1 MDQGVDGEV
10 DGAAGTQAKA
20 WTTGAVPLFA
30 LYGEEARV
38 TDAEFIHI
46 EDIESRSRLYD
57 WGIGSHTH
65 RGLFQ
70 LVAVLDGG
78 ARVQID
84 DRMADVAAP
93 CVVVVP
99 PAVVHSFQFRPG
111 SQGYVL
117 TVAEVMLFDGASA
130 QSRPLF
136 EALFLSPC
144 LIDFTDAR
152 AAVGRVSALLDQL
165 MTEFRW
171 PQVGRSAMCEWLL
184 RGVLLLLE
192 RQRAAATGSN
202 PAERVRTD
210 LFARFRALVEERF
223 TEHWPIPRYADA
235 LGITE
240 SRLNRLCRHLVDRS
254 AFDVVQ
260 DRLLLEAKR
269 RLIYI
274 AAPVSMIAYEL
285 GFQDPGYFNRF
296 FKKLTGKTP
305 AVFRREARAG

>member
-1 MDQGVDGEV
+1 MGRVTD
-10 DGAAGTQAKA
+10 AGNNGTA
-20 WTTGAVPLFA
+20 GAVPLFA

-70 LVAVLDGG
+70 LVAVLEGG
-78 ARVQID
+78 AKVQID
-84 DRMADVAAP
+84 DRMAEMAAP
-93 CVVVVP
+93 CVIVVP
-99 PAVVHSFQFRPG
+99 PAVVHSFQFQPG

-136 EALFLSPC
+136 EALFLHPS
-144 LIDFTDAR
+144 LIDFTDDPMAI
-152 AAVGRVSALLDQL
+152 GRIAALLEQV

-171 PQVGRSAMCEWLL
+171 PQLGRSAMCEWLV
-184 RGVLLLLE
+184 RSVLLLLE
-192 RQRAAATGSN
+192 RRRAAVAGAN
-202 PAERVRTD
+202 PAERVRTE

-240 SRLNRLCRHLVDRS
+240 SRLNRLCRQLLDRS
-254 AFDVVQ
+254 AFEMVQ

-269 RLIYI
+269 RLVYI
-274 AAPVSMIAYEL
+274 AAPVAMIAYEL

-305 AVFRREARAG
+305 AVFRRETRAG

>member
-1 MDQGVDGEV
+1 MEKDAEGLAQTPS
-10 DGAAGTQAKA
+10 GT
-20 WTTGAVPLFA
+20 VPLFA
-30 LYGEEARV
+30 LYGEEARL

-84 DRMADVAAP
+84 DRVAEVAAP
-93 CVVVVP
+93 CVIVVP

-111 SQGYVL
+111 SHGYVL

-136 EALFLSPC
+136 EALFLRPC
-144 LIDFTDAR
+144 LIDFTDAP
-152 AAVGRVSALLDQL
+152 AAAGRVAALLDQL

-171 PQVGRSAMCEWLL
+171 PQLGRSAMCEWLL

-192 RQRAAATGSN
+192 RQRAAAVGAD
-202 PAERVRTD
+202 PAERVRTA
-210 LFARFRALVEERF
+210 LFARFRALVEDHF
-223 TEHWPIPRYADA
+223 TEHWTIPRYADA

-240 SRLNRLCRHLVDRS
+240 SRLNRLCRHLAGRS
-254 AFDVVQ
+254 AFEVVQ

-269 RLIYI
+269 RLVYI
-274 AAPVSMIAYEL
+274 AAPVAMIAYEL
-285 GFQDPGYFNRF
+285 GFQDPGYFNRV
-296 FKKLTGKTP
+296 FKRLTGKTP
-305 AVFRREARAG
+305 AAFRREARAG